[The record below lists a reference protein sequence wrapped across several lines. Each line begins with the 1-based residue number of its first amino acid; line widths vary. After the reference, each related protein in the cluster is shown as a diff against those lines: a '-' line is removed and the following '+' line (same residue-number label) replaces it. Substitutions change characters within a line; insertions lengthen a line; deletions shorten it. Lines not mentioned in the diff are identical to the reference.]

1 MKHSLRWLGAML
13 ALPML
18 LSGPTAALAAS
29 APQHGAAGF
38 ITDVARHLG
47 VPEQKLKGAI
57 TQARLDR
64 VRTLLQKGRI
74 TQAQAAKMERAIKEG
89 RFPRPCTHRSRIWGS
104 HMVVDAAAYL
114 GVTPEDFIG
123 RLRQGET
130 PAAIAQAQGKTGQ
143 GLEQALRASA
153 ERRIAAAVAAGQLT
167 QEQAKRVQSHLAGR
181 VHRFVN
187 SALHGAAPG
196 VRTVEAP
203 ARAN

>member
-13 ALPML
+13 ALPVL
-18 LSGPTAALAAS
+18 LGGAAAALAAR
-29 APQHGAAGF
+29 APHPGAEGF
-38 ITDVARHLG
+38 ISDVARHLG
-47 VPEQKLKGAI
+47 IPEQKLKGAL

-64 VRTLLQKGRI
+64 VRTLLRQGRI
-74 TQAQAAKMERAIKEG
+74 TQEQAAKMERAIKED
-89 RFPRPCTHRSRIWGS
+89 RFPVPGGHRGHIWGS
-104 HMVVDAAAYL
+104 RLVLDAAAYL

-187 SALHGAAPG
+187 SALDGAAPG